1 MKTRVMVVVAACM
14 WLGGCAAYVNIPP
27 QAGDIAVHDPNRD
40 NVRDVLTAALTYA
53 VAGTDDG
60 EVYIQLPAASNA
72 ETYSHMLPT
81 ISPSAVWSPDPPEE
95 GQAVFDVRQVR
106 IRGWKA
112 EVDIIQPEDMA
123 NPDGLQQVVTYY
135 LRQAPFGDWSV
146 QRRRVWRVPVDRALT
161 ESARLT
167 DVQ

>member
-1 MKTRVMVVVAACM
+1 MKMRVMTVVAACV

-40 NVRDVLTAALTYA
+40 NVRGAVTAALAYA
-53 VAGTDDG
+53 VGGSDSA
-60 EVYIQLPAASNA
+60 VYIQLPAASNA
-72 ETYSHMLPT
+72 ETYNRMLPAV
-81 ISPSAVWSPDPPEE
+81 SPSAVWSPDPPEE

-123 NPDGLQQVVTYY
+123 DPGGLQQVVTYY

-146 QRRRVWRVPVDRALT
+146 QRRRIWRVPVDEALV